1 MDKLLEIKKSKEYWD
16 KKHQHNKRNNIQI
29 DDWLD
34 KFSEIIEATSLPII
48 DLGCGSGNDTLCL
61 IQRNKEVI
69 PCDQSANAITC
80 IRENF
85 PEIKEAFCFDM
96 LDGLP
101 FNDEFCDIIIA
112 DLSLHYFRSDDT
124 ERIIDDIYR
133 VLKPEGYLIFRVNSV
148 NDVNFGAGKGKQIER
163 NLYQTS
169 DGRLKRFFDRE
180 DIVLFFDR
188 FKLEYIQEKSMER
201 YILEK
206 KLYEGC
212 VKK

>member
-1 MDKLLEIKKSKEYWD
+1 ML
-16 KKHQHNKRNNIQI
+16 
-29 DDWLD
+29 
-34 KFSEIIEATSLPII
+34 
-48 DLGCGSGNDTLCL
+48 CSGND
-61 IQRNKEVI
+61 
-69 PCDQSANAITC
+69 S
-80 IRENF
+80 F
-85 PEIKEAFCFDM
+85 P
-96 LDGLP
+96 LY
-101 FNDEFCDIIIA
+101 
-112 DLSLHYFRSDDT
+112 ST
-124 ERIIDDIYR
+124 T
-133 VLKPEGYLIFRVNSV
+133 
-148 NDVNFGAGKGKQIER
+148 NFGAGKGKQIER